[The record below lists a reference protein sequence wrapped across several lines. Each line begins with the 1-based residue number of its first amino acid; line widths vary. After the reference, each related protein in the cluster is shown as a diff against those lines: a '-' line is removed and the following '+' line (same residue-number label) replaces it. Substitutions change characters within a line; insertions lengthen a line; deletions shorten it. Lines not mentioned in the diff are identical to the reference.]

1 MCRIMTRSQSGASLK
16 LYDATSEEVSGGV
29 SSSTQ
34 RQDDQ
39 CPVET
44 TVTRTREEVTQA
56 CGPVL
61 CISSFMFLSPFLI
74 TSCGGGDGQGTNP
87 FDLLFSFWSAAI
99 FVASLSHWCYPVEGS
114 WRHRLDR
121 LVARGSFFLG
131 VVGLVLWGGMYAQ
144 EDYWVLKSV
153 LYSLWALSAFFYW
166 ASCKLCSAGRHVW
179 VIPHVGMH
187 TTISASMLVISFFAA
202 AAAHNHSNPAKFLS
216 ACSAFANTELTHQLR
231 QFLIRV

>member
-1 MCRIMTRSQSGASLK
+1 MCRVITRSQSGGSLK
-16 LYDATSEEVSGGV
+16 LYDATAEDVSGGV
-29 SSSTQ
+29 SNSTQ
-34 RQDDQ
+34 RQDNQ
-39 CPVET
+39 C
-44 TVTRTREEVTQA
+44 TVAAKARTREEVTQA
-56 CGPVL
+56 CSPVL

-74 TSCGGGDGQGTNP
+74 SSCGSDDSTILN
-87 FDLLFSFWSAAI
+87 LLSFWSAAI
-99 FVASLSHWCYPVEGS
+99 FAASLAHWLYPLEGS

-144 EDYWVLKSV
+144 EDFWVLKTV
-153 LYSLWALSAFFYW
+153 LYSLWAFSAFFYW
-166 ASCKLCSAGRHVW
+166 ASCKLCSAGLHIW

-187 TTISASMLVISFFAA
+187 MTISASMLVISFFVAA
-202 AAAHNHSNPAKFLS
+202 YSHNISNSAFLS